1 MKYWLTVFAGV
12 SAILFAFW
20 LNMVYGQEERYCSRV
35 PLSYAAG
42 RIKAARSL
50 AGKVPDGIEEVRA
63 ILTGRVS
70 DVFMEPSLHVL
81 TETADIGQDGFTV
94 KLTTECTFFPSVSK
108 RFNWEE
114 DAFSRVIL
122 RSKPDRVKD
131 DSLSR
136 EAFPWSFR

>member
-94 KLTTECTFFPSVSK
+94 RIETDCTFFPVVTK
-108 RFNWEE
+108 EFDWKP
-114 DAFSRVIL
+114 DAFSRAIL
-122 RSKPDRVKD
+122 NSASAKIGSSAAVKN
-131 DSLSR
+131 
-136 EAFPWSFR
+136 